1 MGEKG
6 DYVMPWYLWVTV
18 VLVAILL
25 LIIITKL
32 NIHIYFLHEQDND
45 HLVITIKAWFG
56 LLSYKINV
64 PLMKVDEDS
73 PSLLFKQEKTKKNS
87 DKETKEKDIKLTPK
101 ELINKLEEAKEFL
114 QKVIGFHKIV
124 RRFLSKIKLKKF
136 HWNSHIGTGDASQTA
151 ILVGVFW
158 GVKGSIYA
166 ILSNYL
172 KNEANPQVSIY
183 PMFQM
188 KTSQTRLDCMISF
201 RIGHAIFAAIRVVK
215 YWKGGKT
222 SWNNIQLKA

>member
-1 MGEKG
+1 
-6 DYVMPWYLWVTV
+6 MPWFVWIGI
-18 VLVAILL
+18 VLAGLL
-25 LIIITKL
+25 FLIIITKL
-32 NIHIYFLHEQDND
+32 NIYIYFLHEQDND
-45 HLVITIKAWFG
+45 HLVITVKAWFG

-73 PSLLFKQEKTKKNS
+73 PSLLFKQEKTKNNS
-87 DKETKEKDIKLTPK
+87 DKEKKEKDIKITPT
-101 ELINKLEEAKEFL
+101 EIINKFKEAKEFL
-114 QKVIGFHKIV
+114 QKVIGFHRIV
-124 RRFLSKIKLKKF
+124 KQFLSHVTLKKF
-136 HWNSHIGTGDASQTA
+136 HWNSHLGTGDASQTA

-166 ILSNYL
+166 LLSNHL
-172 KNEANPQVSIY
+172 KVKAEPSVSIH
-183 PMFQM
+183 PLFQM
-188 KTSQTRLDCMISF
+188 KTSQTRLECMISF